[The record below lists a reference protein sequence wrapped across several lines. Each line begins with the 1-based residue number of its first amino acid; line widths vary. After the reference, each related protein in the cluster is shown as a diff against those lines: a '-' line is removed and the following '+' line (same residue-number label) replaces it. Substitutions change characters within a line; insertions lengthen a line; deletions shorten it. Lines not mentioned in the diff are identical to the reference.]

1 MADSNK
7 GQAGHVGEVPKDWLP
22 GLQQNA
28 KFDVM
33 AGFILF
39 LIALP
44 LSLAIAVASGVP
56 AVAGL
61 ITAIVGGIVGGLL
74 GGSFVT
80 INGPAAGLI
89 VIVLGCFTAMLEL
102 ANGDPVLAYQYVLAV
117 WVAAGL
123 IQIALGIAKA
133 GPMANVYPFSVVE
146 RMIAGIG
153 IIIMARQFHV
163 ALGVPIVRNNPDAHG
178 PIPG

>member
-1 MADSNK
+1 MANK
-7 GQAGHVGEVPKDWLP
+7 AVGEGTGIGDIPKDWLP
-22 GLQQNA
+22 GLKQNA

-44 LSLAIAVASGVP
+44 LSLAIAGASGVP

-61 ITAIVGGIVGGLL
+61 ITAIVSGIIGSML

-102 ANGDPVLAYQYVLAV
+102 SGGDPVLAYQYLLAV
-117 WVAAGL
+117 GVAVGL
-123 IQIALGIAKA
+123 IPTALSTDLR
-133 GPMANVYPFSVVE
+133 PSP
-146 RMIAGIG
+146 
-153 IIIMARQFHV
+153 
-163 ALGVPIVRNNPDAHG
+163 
-178 PIPG
+178 

>member
-1 MADSNK
+1 MAESNK
-7 GQAGHVGEVPKDWLP
+7 TQAGHVGEVPKDWLP

-89 VIVLGCFTAMLEL
+89 VIVLDALPRCWSLPTATRCSPINMFWLS
-102 ANGDPVLAYQYVLAV
+102 
-117 WVAAGL
+117 
-123 IQIALGIAKA
+123 ALRL
-133 GPMANVYPFSVVE
+133 V
-146 RMIAGIG
+146 
-153 IIIMARQFHV
+153 
-163 ALGVPIVRNNPDAHG
+163 
-178 PIPG
+178 